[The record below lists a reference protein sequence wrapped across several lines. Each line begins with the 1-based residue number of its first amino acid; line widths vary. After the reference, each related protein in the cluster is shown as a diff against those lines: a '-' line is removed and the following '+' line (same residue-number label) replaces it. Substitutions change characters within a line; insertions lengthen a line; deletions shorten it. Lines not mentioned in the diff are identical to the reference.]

1 MDGQTVGQPSR
12 FLQRMVIFLIVAGVT
27 VGLLFGALREAF
39 MANAVLNGVII
50 GVLLIGIVHAF
61 RTVTMLRRE
70 VTWIDSFRQEDS
82 LSVSSVSA
90 PRLLAPM
97 ATMLGEKT
105 GRISLSTVA
114 MRSLLDGIATRL
126 DESREISRYMI
137 GLLVF
142 LGLLGTFWGLLET
155 VQAVGDVVGGLQ
167 IGGNDLNTAFD
178 DLKKGLQA
186 PISGMG
192 TAFSSSLFGLAGS
205 LVLGFLELQAG
216 QAQNRFYNDL
226 EEWLS
231 GLTRL
236 GSGSVTGDGDQS
248 VPAYIQ
254 ALLEQT
260 ADGLE
265 GLQRALTRSEE
276 NRTDYS
282 RYVYELTEKIT
293 VLTYQMS
300 TEQNLMLKLAESQQ
314 ALHPI
319 LAKLA
324 DSGAKGGAEDL
335 NRTHLRNIENYLA
348 RIRDDM
354 ESGRGDAVKEI
365 RSEIRL
371 LARTIAALA
380 EEPER

>member
-1 MDGQTVGQPSR
+1 
-12 FLQRMVIFLIVAGVT
+12 MVLFLIVAGAT
-27 VGLLFGALREAF
+27 IGLLFTALRDAF

-50 GVLLIGIVHAF
+50 GVLIIGIVHAF

-70 VTWIDSFRQEDS
+70 VAWTESFRRDGIT
-82 LSVSSVSA
+82 VSSASA

-105 GRISLSTVA
+105 GRISLSTMA
-114 MRSLLDGIATRL
+114 MRTLLDGIAARL

-155 VQAVGDVVGGLQ
+155 VQAVGNVVGGLQ
-167 IGGNDLNTAFD
+167 IGGNDINTAFG
-178 DLKKGLQA
+178 DLKNGLQA

-236 GSGSVTGDGDQS
+236 GSGGVTGDGEQS

-265 GLQRALTRSEE
+265 GLQRALVRSEE

-282 RYVYELTEKIT
+282 RYVYELTEKISA
-293 VLTYQMS
+293 LTGQMS
-300 TEQNLMLKLAESQQ
+300 TEQSLMLKLAESQQ
-314 ALHPI
+314 ALQPI

-324 DSGAKGGAEDL
+324 EKSASSSTEEAS
-335 NRTHLRNIENYLA
+335 RAHLRNIETYLG
-348 RIRDDM
+348 RIREEM
-354 ESGRGDAVKEI
+354 GSGRNEAVQEI

-380 EEPER
+380 EDTER